1 MSVAQLERLLEALP
15 EMVCQEQYGQSE
27 SGNLTI
33 RPPEF
38 NRSKANSVGRAFSDL
53 DLAIFDRED
62 NPLPPGEPGEIVT
75 MGLHVMMEYYKDPL
89 QTKDAFTEGGW
100 LKTGDVGYLDEDGF
114 LFLVDRS
121 KDMIISGGE
130 NIYPTEIED
139 ALYSHEAVNE
149 CAVFGIPDDHW
160 GELPA
165 AHVVLEA
172 GKTVKEEELIE
183 YCAAKI
189 ARHKRPRLIKFV
201 DSLPKTAVG
210 KIQKNVIKKAY
221 WKDHD
226 RSI

>member
-1 MSVAQLERLLEALP
+1 MLEALP
-15 EMVCQEQYGQSE
+15 NVVWQEQYGQSE
-27 SGNLTI
+27 AGNLTV

-38 NRSKANSVGRAFSDL
+38 NISKADSIGRAYSDL
-53 DLAIFDRED
+53 ELAVFDRD
-62 NPLPPGEPGEIVT
+62 DKPLPVGEPGEVVT
-75 MGLHVMMEYYKDPL
+75 KGLHNMMEYYNDPV
-89 QTKDAFTEGGW
+89 QTKDAFTVDGW

-130 NIYPTEIED
+130 NVYPTEIEN
-139 ALYSHEAVNE
+139 ALYTHDAVNE

-172 GKTVKEEELIE
+172 GQSIDEDALID
-183 YCAAKI
+183 YCATKI

-210 KIQKNVIKKAY
+210 KIQKNAIKEAY
-221 WKDHD
+221 WTDRD